1 MNRIVVTMLAVVVAG
16 AALVV
21 RAQDEGTMLA
31 GFDITLTRTAKGV
44 SLTCAAGCAWKALEF
59 TVGKEPVPINE
70 NGMVDPTDNPAKSGR
85 LLLRIGL
92 GKDEFA
98 LSCDRGC
105 AWRRL
110 GWQARQDGAGTRVNE
125 YGMAPRK

>member
-1 MNRIVVTMLAVVVAG
+1 
-16 AALVV
+16 V
-21 RAQDEGTMLA
+21 RSRGTSRCWPA
-31 GFDITLTRTAKGV
+31 FDITLTRTAKGL

-110 GWQARQDGAGTRVNE
+110 GWQTRQDGAGTRVNE
-125 YGMAPRK
+125 HGMAPRK